1 MCEKLLLAVIFDH
14 TYINI
19 VLCVASSAESTIS
32 SDRGRGEKRKREHFE
47 EHLEPAESVQSEGKK
62 GSNKTCIEND

>member
-32 SDRGRGEKRKREHFE
+32 SDRGRGEKRKREH
-47 EHLEPAESVQSEGKK
+47 LEPAESVQSEGKK